1 MQSSRFNVSPPGA
14 MLIGAILMCVA
25 AAASLLIVTRAKD
38 GDVVIIS
45 DPSSFEI
52 VVEIRGAV
60 HSPGVYRLPD
70 DARLNDL
77 LTAAGGVSD
86 GADLTSHNLARRLV
100 DAEIVVIGR
109 LGTATPIVAVQ
120 SDEPDNPQSIAFRV
134 NINTASQAELESLPG
149 IGPVIAQRI
158 IDYRVTNGPYVMIA
172 DLARV
177 EGVSDRLLADIENLI
192 TAGP

>member
-1 MQSSRFNVSPPGA
+1 

-60 HSPGVYRLPD
+60 QSPGVYRLPE

-77 LTAAGGVSD
+77 LMAAGGVSD
-86 GADLTSHNLARRLV
+86 GADLTSHNLARRLI

-109 LGTATPIVAVQ
+109 LGTATPIVAGQ
-120 SDEPDNPQSIAFRV
+120 MDEPENPQSLNFRI

-158 IDYRVTNGPYVMIA
+158 IDYRITNGPYVMVA
-172 DLARV
+172 DLIRV
-177 EGVSDRLLADIENLI
+177 EGVSDKLVADIENLI
-192 TAGP
+192 TTGP